1 MFEEYSK
8 GIWVIRPFRASFLGN
23 IIEDGRGK
31 PGICHLCVLAAD
43 AVL

>member
-1 MFEEYSK
+1 MIKSL
-8 GIWVIRPFRASFLGN
+8 GAPFLDD

-31 PGICHLCVLAAD
+31 PGICNLRVLAVD